1 MSRSRLFFALWPSET
16 EAAQAVVAAEKLLGH
31 RKARRVPAQRIHLT
45 LLFVGSVASEM
56 TDVIATAAE
65 AVQGTR
71 FVLQLDTA
79 GYWRRPQVVWLAP
92 SSPPPALMRLAERL
106 REAVGNTGVALETR
120 RFKPHITLARQV
132 VSAPDR
138 GLTEPLRWHINGFGL
153 YQSVTHASGPDYQ
166 LVRHFPC
173 AEP

>member
-1 MSRSRLFFALWPSET
+1 M
-16 EAAQAVVAAEKLLGH
+16 AAENLLGNMQ
-31 RKARRVPAQRIHLT
+31 ARRVPVQRIHLT

-56 TDVIATAAE
+56 TDAIATAAE
-65 AVQGTR
+65 AVQGRR

-92 SSPPPALMRLAERL
+92 SSPPPALMHLAEAL
-106 REAVGNTGVALETR
+106 RAAMSNAGVALEAR
-120 RFKPHITLARQV
+120 RFKPHITLARRV
-132 VSAPDR
+132 VSAPDPV
-138 GLTEPLRWHINGFGL
+138 LAEPLHWHINGFGL